1 MSVLSTFAVLAV
13 TMALIGVGHLLAR
26 HRVLTTARNH
36 TLAALLTDAA
46 FPLLCLSR
54 IGAMSGPLLRAR
66 VAIPL
71 LMGGVLVLGALVGEV
86 GARLL
91 GLGSEARRSVRFCVA
106 MPNWIFLPL
115 PIVLWRYGAPGA
127 QVVLLGNVGAQF
139 FLWTVGVL
147 LLAGRS
153 AENPLR
159 VLARNMGLWGT
170 AAGIGLA
177 LSGLTYPSGDVFRVL
192 RWCVDRFGESAVWL
206 TPVTV
211 GAQLFGSTVTT
222 VDRAVASVLASRLV
236 VMPLVV
242 AALLALVAALGLGGL
257 DPLTREIVLLISAM
271 PVAFSAGALALRF
284 GADATLAARGVFLST
299 VLSLVSVPLVE
310 AVART
315 IFFR

>member
-1 MSVLSTFAVLAV
+1 MLSTFAVLAI
-13 TMALIGVGHLLAR
+13 TMALIGVGHVLAR
-26 HRVLTTARNH
+26 HGVLTSSRNH
-36 TLAALLTDAA
+36 ALAALLTDAA

-66 VAIPL
+66 VGLPL
-71 LMGGVLVLGALVGEV
+71 LMGAVLVLGALVGEV
-86 GARLL
+86 GARVL
-91 GLGSEARRSVRFCVA
+91 GLGSEARRSVRFCVS

-115 PIVLWRYGAPGA
+115 PIVLWRYGSPGA

-147 LLAGRS
+147 LLAGRT

-170 AAGIGLA
+170 AAGIALA
-177 LSGLTYPSGDVFRVL
+177 LSGLEYPSGAAFRAL

-211 GAQLFGSTVTT
+211 GAQLFGSSVAKF
-222 VDRAVASVLASRLV
+222 DRAVACVIAARLV

-242 AALLALVAALGLGGL
+242 AALLAALAAAGLGGM
-257 DPLTREIVLLISAM
+257 DPLTREVVLLISAM
-271 PVAFSAGALALRF
+271 PVAFSAGALAIRF

-310 AVART
+310 GLARA

>member
-1 MSVLSTFAVLAV
+1 VLSTFAVLAI
-13 TMALIGVGHLLAR
+13 TMALIGAGHLLAR
-26 HRVLTTARNH
+26 RGLLTPARNQKLAAVLT
-36 TLAALLTDAA
+36 DGA

-66 VAIPL
+66 VGIPL
-71 LMGGVLVLGALVGEV
+71 LMGAVLVLGALVGEV

-91 GLGSEARRSVRFCVA
+91 GLGAEARRSVRFCVA

-115 PIVLWRYGAPGA
+115 PIVLWRYGNAGA

-170 AAGIGLA
+170 AAGIALA
-177 LSGLTYPSGDVFRVL
+177 LSGLRYPSGEAFRAV

-211 GAQLFGSTVTT
+211 GAQLFGAAVTT
-222 VDRAVASVLASRLV
+222 VDRAVASVIASRLV
-236 VMPLVV
+236 VMPFVV
-242 AALLALVAALGLGGL
+242 ACLLALGGSMGLADF
-257 DPLTREIVLLISAM
+257 DPLTREVVLLISAM

-299 VLSLVSVPLVE
+299 LLSVLSVPLVE
-310 AVART
+310 AAARAS
-315 IFFR
+315 FFR

>member
-1 MSVLSTFAVLAV
+1 MLSTFAVLAI
-13 TMALIGVGHLLAR
+13 TMVLIGVGHGLAR
-26 HRVLTTARNH
+26 LGWLTSARNH
-36 TLAALLTDAA
+36 ALAGVLTDVA

-54 IGAMSGPLLRAR
+54 IGAMSGPMLRAR
-66 VAIPL
+66 VSIPL

-86 GARLL
+86 GARVI
-91 GLGSEARRSVRFCVA
+91 GLEREARRSVRFCVA

-115 PIVLWRYGAPGA
+115 PIVVWRYGTPGA

-147 LLAGRS
+147 LLAGRN

-170 AAGIGLA
+170 AGGIALA
-177 LSGLTYPSGDVFRVL
+177 LSGLSYPGGEGFRVL

-206 TPVTV
+206 TPVAV
-211 GAQLFGSTVTT
+211 GAQLFGAPVTIF
-222 VDRAVASVLASRLV
+222 DRAVVWVMASRLL

-242 AALLALVAALGLGGL
+242 AALLALSTALGFAAL
-257 DPLTREIVLLISAM
+257 DPLTREVVLLIAAM

-284 GADATLAARGVFLST
+284 GSDATLAARSVFAST
-299 VLSLVSVPLVE
+299 VVSVASVPLVE
-310 AVART
+310 GAARA